1 MYSYYIDKLQ
11 SIYGIAFV
19 RMVGAT
25 FEDVAWE
32 KMEDRASKEEKTYYM
47 QCCFKLADLYTNNNE
62 SGIAERLEKLCIAF
76 WESQMGDEVE
86 RGDAGEDSD
95 WYYRCWQQKIKAL
108 NSTAYDCS
116 AEHAYEEAYKWGA
129 QGLREA
135 RKLCESLMEKCR
147 LKDVAQAKMLYAP
160 EECEHMVVE
169 GDNTEMPYELYQ
181 KLMKAYT
188 KVWEMRDSQNEA
200 EKVLWEIITKDI
212 QNLRGNMPWYV
223 LKNPELKLANDRE
236 KRLRKEECV
245 RYGIRTYWMRR
256 CMYDALQTSESED
269 TEKNVKECKRMMLKS
284 YHNVCVYLAQNGEV
298 AKACLLGTEVL
309 DETQRLMEKGIPNE
323 KASDFLNES
332 DQEKGQSLQQFLYR
346 SEGLENGIVLFS
358 HPNNIVEQMQYMGDF
373 CLHMGRYTMALKWL
387 SKVMLF
393 RMVSLGATDSKTLDT
408 AMRFFVAVYA
418 KQEEQEE
425 LFKLTVQYVK
435 EHYIE
440 LEGETREVLEKKE
453 SKATKIKY
461 AQIERLMQIMKE
473 SGDIKE
479 AIPRMIATLED
490 EQGSAL

>member
-1 MYSYYIDKLQ
+1 LYSYYIDKLQ

-25 FEDVAWE
+25 FKDVTWE
-32 KMEDRASKEEKTYYM
+32 KIEDRASSEEKTYYM

-62 SGIAERLEKLCIAF
+62 SGTAERLEKLCIVF
-76 WESQMGDEVE
+76 WEKQMEDEVE
-86 RGDAGEDSD
+86 HSD

-116 AEHAYEEAYKWGA
+116 AEHAYEEAYKWGT

-135 RKLCESLMEKCR
+135 QKLCDSLIEKYIPEE
-147 LKDVAQAKMLYAP
+147 DVQVKMLYAP
-160 EECEHMVVE
+160 EDCEQMVVE
-169 GDNTEMPYELYQ
+169 GDNTEMLYELH
-181 KLMKAYT
+181 KNLVEAY
-188 KVWEMRDSQNEA
+188 KRVWEMRDTQNEA
-200 EKVLWEIITKDI
+200 KKVLWEIITKDI
-212 QNLRGNMPWYV
+212 QNLRGNLPWYI

-236 KRLRKEECV
+236 ERLQKEECV

-256 CMYDALQTSESED
+256 CMYDALHASESEN
-269 TEKNVKECKRMMLKS
+269 TGENVKECKIRMLKS
-284 YHNVCVYLAQNGEV
+284 YHNVCVYLAQNEEV

-309 DETQRLMEKGIPNE
+309 DETQRIMEKVTPKE
-323 KASDFLNES
+323 KASDFLNELK
-332 DQEKGQSLQQFLYR
+332 QEKGQSLQRFLYKA
-346 SEGLENGIVLFS
+346 EGLENGTAFFS
-358 HPNNIVEQMQYMGDF
+358 HPDNVIEQMQYMGDF

-387 SKVMLF
+387 SKAMLF

-408 AMRFFVAVYA
+408 AMRFYVAVYA
-418 KQEEQEE
+418 KQEEYEE
-425 LFKLTVQYVK
+425 LFDLTVQYVQ

-440 LEGETREVLEKKE
+440 FDAETKKMLEKKE

-461 AQIERLMQIMKE
+461 AQIERLVQISE
-473 SGDIKE
+473 ECGGIKE
-479 AIPRMIATLED
+479 AIPKMIATLED